1 VTLDDD
7 ANVVKLKDQN
17 GNVIELGS
25 AGITLASPK
34 DITLDAKGN
43 VVLQAAQD
51 VTISGLNVTAEAQVG
66 ATVKGN
72 ASAEISASGTTT
84 VKGAMVM
91 IN

>member
-1 VTLDDD
+1 V
-7 ANVVKLKDQN
+7 LK
-17 GNVIELGS
+17 
-25 AGITLASPK
+25 
-34 DITLDAKGN
+34 
-43 VVLQAAQD
+43 AAQN
-51 VTISGLNVTAEAQVG
+51 VTVKGMNVTAEAQAS